1 MSTSRRIKKESER
14 STDELQA
21 KIVLERGKKI
31 PKIEIIDKAI
41 QFARRNEE
49 EFIDFLLTDQKEDI
63 DPTTNPLDFITDS
76 VKGAQSEDFQE
87 YNYDDIG
94 G

>member
-49 EFIDFLLTDQKEDI
+49 EFLDFLLAEQKEDI

-76 VKGAQSEDFQE
+76 VEGAQSEDFQE
-87 YNYDDIG
+87 YNYDDIEG
-94 G
+94 

>member
-49 EFIDFLLTDQKEDI
+49 EFLDFLLAEQKKDI
-63 DPTTNPLDFITDS
+63 DPTINPLDFITDS
-76 VKGAQSEDFQE
+76 IEGAQPDDFQE
-87 YNYDDIG
+87 YNYDDIEG
-94 G
+94 